1 MTKKEFRTVI
11 SETVKE
17 HKNCNCINCYYGVYG
32 MFNAP
37 KKRKLHK
44 IILLTWIFNYI
55 NYRGSFEVTFF
66 KQTVNHLF

>member
-32 MFNAP
+32 MFKAP

-44 IILLTWIFNYI
+44 INYAFNQ
-55 NYRGSFEVTFF
+55 NEFRQVMSGAF
-66 KQTVNHLF
+66 